1 MYMMKIIRYTSSC
14 ALFAAALLFHSC
26 SKSFLDRAPLSALDE
41 ASLTNKKG
49 VNTLLIGA
57 YGALDGQD
65 YVDGDMV
72 NLAGGSGY
80 AVSPDNWIYGS
91 VCGGD
96 AHKGSD
102 PFDSPATMAIA
113 SFKGD
118 ASNSYFNDKWRVDY
132 EGITRCNAVLRI
144 LPNVKDMS
152 DDEKKEV
159 GAEARFLRAH
169 YYSDLKKM
177 FNMVPWIDE
186 MTADMKTANNQDIW
200 PDIETDFKYAMDNLA
215 LTQEEVGRP
224 NKWAA
229 ACYLAKTYM
238 YEHKFAQAAPL
249 FDQIIAQGVTSK
261 GEKYALMNQFEN
273 NFDAATE
280 NNAESVFAIQYD
292 ANDGSGTTANANQGQ
307 MLNYPYNGPFSCC
320 GFFQPSRD
328 LVNSY
333 VTDANGL
340 PYLDNYNQHNATT
353 ETVDPRLDWT
363 VGRQGIPYLDWGLHP
378 GAAWV
383 RDPVDAGVYSP
394 KKNVYW
400 QATQDQYYD
409 PRSWAPGNAINYNL
423 IRYADVLLL
432 AAECAAQQSDFN
444 KAEGYVNQ
452 VRSRAAR
459 PEGWVYQY
467 KDNTK
472 PMGGFTT
479 TPAANYVVKP
489 YPAGAF
495 AANGQ
500 AYALKAIYF
509 ERKLEL
515 AMEGHRFFDLVRWG
529 LADQAIN
536 AYFTYESTI
545 TTDVRGARF
554 TKGTNDYFPIPQRQ
568 IDLSLKN
575 GARTLQQNPGY
586 H

>member
-1 MYMMKIIRYTSSC
+1 MQNIRLIGSISM
-14 ALFAAALLFHSC
+14 LAAALLSQSC

-41 ASLTNKKG
+41 NALTTKKG

-65 YVDGDMV
+65 YKDGDMV
-72 NLAGGSGY
+72 NLSGGSGY

-113 SFKGD
+113 AFKGD
-118 ASNSYFNDKWRVDY
+118 ASNSFFNDKWRVDY
-132 EGITRCNAVLRI
+132 EGVTRCNTVLRI
-144 LPNVKDMS
+144 LPAVKDMS
-152 DDEKKEV
+152 EDEKTEV
-159 GAEARFLRAH
+159 EAEARFLRAH

-186 MTADMKTANNQDIW
+186 KQSDFKMPNDQDIW
-200 PDIETDFKYAMDNLA
+200 PDIQTDFKFAMDNLHE
-215 LTQEEVGRP
+215 TQEEAGRP

-229 ACYLAKTYM
+229 AAYLAKTLLYQ
-238 YEHKFAQAAPL
+238 HKFTDAKTL
-249 FDQIIAQGVTSK
+249 FDQIIAQGITSK
-261 GEKYALMNQFEN
+261 GERYALVNKFED

-280 NNAESVFAIQYD
+280 NNSESVFAIQYD
-292 ANDGSGTTANANQGQ
+292 ANDGSGTTANANQGE

-320 GFFQPSRD
+320 GFYQPSQD

-333 VTDANGL
+333 ITDAGGL
-340 PYLDNYNQHNATT
+340 PYLDAYNQHNANT

-378 GAAWV
+378 GAAWA
-383 RDPVDAGVYSP
+383 RDPVDAGVYSA

-400 QATQDQYYD
+400 QATQDDYYD

-423 IRYADVLLL
+423 IRYADVLLM
-432 AAECAAQQSDFN
+432 AAECEVQLSSFA
-444 KAEGYVNQ
+444 KAEEYVNM
-452 VRSRAAR
+452 VRNRAAI
-459 PEGWVYQY
+459 PAGWVYKY
-467 KDNTK
+467 KDNNK
-472 PMGGFTT
+472 PMGGFST
-479 TPAANYVVKP
+479 TPAANYSVKP
-489 YPAGAF
+489 YPAGTF
-495 AANGQ
+495 ASKGQ
-500 AYALKAIYF
+500 AYALKAVYF

-529 LADQAIN
+529 QADVAIN
-536 AYFTYESTI
+536 AYFAFEGTI
-545 TTDVRGARF
+545 TTDVRGAHF
-554 TKGTNDYFPIPQRQ
+554 TRNVNEYFPIPQRQ

-575 GARTLQQNPGY
+575 GTATLKQNPGY